1 MIEDKVSIFGGT
13 VNRVGAICDEAGL
26 PGYAKNQI
34 VDWLYKKHA
43 VKIDDM
49 TNLSAK
55 SRALLARDYDIVV
68 PAPLKEWRSI
78 DGTKKYLFRT
88 AGGALIESALIPD
101 GDRATLCLSTQAGCR
116 RACKFCMTG
125 KQGLQED
132 ITAGEILNQYRS
144 LPERDEISNIVYMG
158 MGEPLDNIGPV
169 LDSLEVFTSAYG
181 YGLSPRRITVSTV
194 GILPELVTLIDS
206 TECSIAI
213 SLHSP
218 FEHERKRIMP
228 VESTHPL
235 SRILDII
242 RSNPFGRQRR
252 VSFEYIL
259 FDGVNDSRK
268 HADELVRILH
278 GIRCRVNLIPFNSNP
293 EIIYRPTPVAGVE
306 SFQGWLRAKGMVATI
321 RRSRGRDIEAACG
334 LLSTKEELRKDRDE
348 DQ

>member
-1 MIEDKVSIFGGT
+1 VLGDRPSVFGST
-13 VNRVGAICDEAGL
+13 LDRVGAICEDAGL

-34 VDWLYKKHA
+34 ADWLYKKHA

-49 TNLSAK
+49 TNLSAR
-55 SRALLARDYDIVV
+55 SRAVLARDYQILVS
-68 PAPLKEWRSI
+68 PPLREWRSV

-101 GDRATLCLSTQAGCR
+101 GDRATLCLSTQAGCK
-116 RACKFCMTG
+116 RACRFCMTG

-144 LPERDEISNIVYMG
+144 LPERDAVSNIVYMG

-194 GILPELVTLIDS
+194 GILPELTTLIDA
-206 TECSIAI
+206 TECSIAV

-218 FEHERKRIMP
+218 FEQERKRIMP
-228 VESTHPL
+228 VESQFPL
-235 SRILDII
+235 ARILEVI
-242 RSNPFGRQRR
+242 RNNPFGRQRR

-259 FDGVNDSRK
+259 FDGVNDSRR

-278 GIRCRVNLIPFNSNP
+278 GIRCRVNLIPFNPNP
-293 EIIYRPTPVAGVE
+293 EIIYRPTPAEGVE
-306 SFQGWLRAKGMVATI
+306 SFQAWLRAKGMVATV

-334 LLSTKEELRKDRDE
+334 LLSTKEELRRDRDQ
-348 DQ
+348 D